1 MSEHKFVRDTLS
13 KAVLNTD
20 VNALEQYRFARDQ
33 RLQEQNILQNC
44 VDDISSLKD
53 DMVEIKNL
61 LLKISEKYYGKE
73 SPKT

>member
-20 VNALEQYRFARDQ
+20 VNALEQYKFARDQ
-33 RLQEQNILQNC
+33 RLQEQNVLQNC

-53 DMVEIKNL
+53 DMNEIKNL
-61 LLKISEKYYGKE
+61 LIKLSEK
-73 SPKT
+73 

>member
-20 VNALEQYRFARDQ
+20 VNALEQYKITRDQ

-44 VDDISSLKD
+44 VEDISSLKD
-53 DMVEIKNL
+53 DMTEIKNL
-61 LLKISEKYYGKE
+61 LLKISEK
-73 SPKT
+73 